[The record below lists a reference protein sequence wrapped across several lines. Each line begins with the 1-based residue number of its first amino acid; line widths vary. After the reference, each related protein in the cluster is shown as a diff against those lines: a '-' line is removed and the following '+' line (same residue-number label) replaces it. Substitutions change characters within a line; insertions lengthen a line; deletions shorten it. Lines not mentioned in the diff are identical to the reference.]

1 MTISLRA
8 TLALAAGLA
17 LAACSNDS
25 SRTQGW
31 TLVRGTLSQIGG
43 GATPKASLPRLT
55 PQQVDKSPVRLM
67 FVTVESD
74 GRGTGFGRI
83 SSNGGT
89 DTYASLDGIT
99 LAMRDGV
106 LVSTRG
112 LPPDLMSS
120 QVPSARTI
128 ASGDASYMRSYQILD
143 GADQTQSLRYECH
156 LRSEGQETLEIAGRR
171 HATRVIDEV
180 CLGDGSVFENRFWID
195 RSGKIRQSRQ
205 WTGTSVGNLRLS
217 DPHR

>member
-8 TLALAAGLA
+8 AVALAAGLGLMACSSDANNTMGWTQARAA
-17 LAACSNDS
+17 LAS
-25 SRTQGW
+25 
-31 TLVRGTLSQIGG
+31 IGSG
-43 GATPKASLPRLT
+43 PKAPARVPQLT
-55 PQQVDKSPVRLM
+55 PQQVDKSPVRLL

-106 LVSTRG
+106 LVSTRN

-120 QVPSARTI
+120 QVPSARQI
-128 ASGDASYMRSYQILD
+128 ASGQGSHARSYQILD

-156 LRSEGQETLEIAGRR
+156 LRREGVETLEIAGRR
-171 HATRVIDEV
+171 HATRVVDEI
-180 CLGDGSVFENRFWID
+180 CIGDGSVFENRFWID
-195 RSGKIRQSRQ
+195 GSGKIRQSRQ

-217 DPHR
+217 DPHG